1 MQQFNFVDS
10 ASSINSHFT
19 DSGLFG
25 INVTGPGA
33 HSADLLYAA
42 MEILH
47 GLRQNISEVELNRA
61 KNILKMQVL
70 MAMERQDDRLEEIAR
85 NYMTYGNLTFHKYCD
100 KIDSVTSQ
108 QINDVAGK
116 LLSGMPTMLI
126 TGGEI
131 NMVPTITDVR
141 RQLN

>member
-42 MEILH
+42 REILH

-116 LLSGMPTMLI
+116 LLSRMPTMLI

-141 RQLN
+141 R

>member
-33 HSADLLYAA
+33 HSADLLYGA

>member
-47 GLRQNISEVELNRA
+47 GLR
-61 KNILKMQVL
+61 
-70 MAMERQDDRLEEIAR
+70 
-85 NYMTYGNLTFHKYCD
+85 
-100 KIDSVTSQ
+100 
-108 QINDVAGK
+108 
-116 LLSGMPTMLI
+116 
-126 TGGEI
+126 
-131 NMVPTITDVR
+131 
-141 RQLN
+141 